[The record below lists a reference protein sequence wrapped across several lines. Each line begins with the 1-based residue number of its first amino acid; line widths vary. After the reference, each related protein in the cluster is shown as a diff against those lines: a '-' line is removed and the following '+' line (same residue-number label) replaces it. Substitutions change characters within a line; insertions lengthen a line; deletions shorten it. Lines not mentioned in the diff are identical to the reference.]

1 MTEHEER
8 APAEDEP
15 AVNVDAS
22 KSVDAGKVEKDG
34 VVESVVSSPTGTT
47 KSSEAIGLKLVA
59 QAHTALNKCDKGIS
73 HLKKTLRW
81 KIHLLGEE
89 NLQDL
94 RDVHTGNFE
103 DDVLDGWVEE
113 LLRFLALKTLQD
125 DTTKPYQLLP
135 SGPVIVAWKAL
146 MATPSSYAAVCLA
159 LGNDHPIDE
168 DFVGPD
174 VAFESDQERHLTKR
188 LNATMR
194 AYSKYFDE
202 QPPAL
207 FWKGVKEPQ
216 EPNALVQMYQ
226 TAKQLWTDV
235 ASCGNDAL
243 ETVSGC
249 TSPKAAKN
257 ASAEENDI
265 LMEGENDDKVDIS
278 SAHANP
284 SISVE

>member
-1 MTEHEER
+1 MAEHEER
-8 APAEDEP
+8 APAEGP

-22 KSVDAGKVEKDG
+22 NSVDA
-34 VVESVVSSPTGTT
+34 GTT
-47 KSSEAIGLKLVA
+47 KSSDTIGRELVA
-59 QAHTALNKCDKGIS
+59 KAHMVLNMCDKGIAS
-73 HLKKTLRW
+73 LKKALRW
-81 KIHLLGEE
+81 KINLLREE
-89 NLQDL
+89 DLQEL

-103 DDVLDGWVEE
+103 DDVLEGWVEE
-113 LLRFLALKTLQD
+113 LLRFLALKTLQGD
-125 DTTKPYQLLP
+125 NTKPFQLAP

-146 MATPSSYAAVCLA
+146 MAMQSSYAVVCLA

-174 VAFESDQERHLTKR
+174 VALGSDEERHLTKR

-216 EPNALVQMYQ
+216 EPNALVQMYH

-235 ASCGNDAL
+235 ASCGNNAL
-243 ETVSGC
+243 ETVNGC
-249 TSPKAAKN
+249 TSSKAAKDV
-257 ASAEENDI
+257 SMVENDI
-265 LMEGENDDKVDIS
+265 MVGVEDEENI
-278 SAHANP
+278 AHANP
-284 SISVE
+284 SIISAE

>member
-1 MTEHEER
+1 MPEHEER
-8 APAEDEP
+8 APAEP

-22 KSVDAGKVEKDG
+22 
-34 VVESVVSSPTGTT
+34 T
-47 KSSEAIGLKLVA
+47 KSSDTIGRELVA
-59 QAHTALNKCDKGIS
+59 KAHMILNKCDEGIAS
-73 HLKKTLRW
+73 LKKALRW
-81 KIHLLGEE
+81 KINLLREE
-89 NLQDL
+89 DLQEL

-103 DDVLDGWVEE
+103 DDVLEGWVEE

-125 DTTKPYQLLP
+125 DTTKPFQLAP

-146 MATPSSYAAVCLA
+146 MAMRSSYAAVCLA
-159 LGNDHPIDE
+159 LGNDNPIDE

-174 VAFESDQERHLTKR
+174 VAFESDQEQHLTKR

-216 EPNALVQMYQ
+216 EPNALVQIYN

-243 ETVSGC
+243 ETVNGC
-249 TSPKAAKN
+249 TSPKAAN
-257 ASAEENDI
+257 DASTEENDI
-265 LMEGENDDKVDIS
+265 MMEEENEENKVDVS

-284 SISVE
+284 SISAE

>member
-1 MTEHEER
+1 MAEREER
-8 APAEDEP
+8 APTEDEP
-15 AVNVDAS
+15 AVG
-22 KSVDAGKVEKDG
+22 GKVEEDG
-34 VVESVVSSPTGTT
+34 VESVVSSPTTGTT
-47 KSSEAIGLKLVA
+47 KSSEAIGQKLVA
-59 QAHTALNKCDKGIS
+59 KAHTALNKCDKGIA
-73 HLKKTLRW
+73 HLKKALRW

-89 NLQDL
+89 YLQEL

-125 DTTKPYQLLP
+125 DTTKPFQLAP

-146 MATPSSYAAVCLA
+146 MAMRSSYAAVCLA
-159 LGNDHPIDE
+159 LGNDNPIDE

-216 EPNALVQMYQ
+216 EPNALVQIYN

-243 ETVSGC
+243 ETVNGC
-249 TSPKAAKN
+249 TSPKAAN
-257 ASAEENDI
+257 DVSTEENDI
-265 LMEGENDDKVDIS
+265 MMEEENEENKVDVS

-284 SISVE
+284 SISAE